1 MKKSWVKVLTIVTA
15 ISMAGGFAG
24 CGKSKDSTAANS
36 AVSQESAVQGE
47 NNEGNQD
54 GNQQQDD
61 GKAMGRVTAV
71 GDSSI
76 TVSVMQGRG
85 GGPGGNGEK
94 PDGEAADGEMPEKP
108 DGEAADGE
116 MPEKPDGE
124 AADGEMPEK
133 PDGEAADGEMPEKPD
148 GEAADGEMPVK
159 PDGEAPNGE
168 MPEGETK
175 EIKVDD
181 ATTYTKITEDNNTE
195 TITLADITEGQM
207 VTITYAEDGE
217 TAASIEVREMNMKQP
232 QGEKQDTQE
241 TKENE

>member
-133 PDGEAADGEMPEKPD
+133 PDGEA
-148 GEAADGEMPVK
+148 
-159 PDGEAPNGE
+159 PNGE